1 MNSIQTQLSHLPL
14 FQDVEIDLLDRL
26 PTPRRFSD
34 GDTIFREDDPG
45 DTFFFVLHGQV
56 KISRHGIHLVTRQAL
71 EVVGEQAYIEKSPRS
86 ATASAIGAVE
96 LLEIPKLIVDELL
109 SSPHFSR
116 NLLSLLSVKLREATN
131 ERAYRYAQEQ
141 ALFSEFRAHVAPE
154 VLNELL
160 AKGTDEYGEPRYTDA
175 VILMSDIR
183 GFSGASAEMT
193 PKQIAHQLGAYLDD
207 MVSIIHRHGGLVDKF
222 VGDAVMAIWGGFQP
236 SAQDI
241 AVQAFE
247 CAKEMV
253 QVAQGMSF
261 GERPIAIGVGLNAGQ
276 VFVGNVGSN
285 GKRQFTVL
293 GTPVNAAAR
302 LESKTKE
309 LEAAVVIGEEL
320 FTRLPADIQPQLRQH
335 PDTELKGVGTMTCYS
350 VI

>member
-1 MNSIQTQLSHLPL
+1 MNIPPIQLSHLPL
-14 FQDVEIDLLDRL
+14 FQDVDIDLIDRL
-26 PTPRRFSD
+26 PTPQRFSH
-34 GDTIFREDDPG
+34 GDIIFRENDPG
-45 DTFFFVLHGQV
+45 DSFFVVLHGQV
-56 KISRHGIHLVTRQAL
+56 AISRHGIHLVTRQSL
-71 EVVGEQAYIEKSPRS
+71 EVVGEQAYLEQSPRS

-96 LLEIPKLIVDELL
+96 LLEIPKNVVDVLL
-109 SSPHFSR
+109 GSPKFSR

-131 ERAYRYAQEQ
+131 ERAYRYEQEQ
-141 ALFSEFRAHVAPE
+141 SLFSEFRAHVAPE

-160 AKGTDEYGEPRYTDA
+160 AKGTAEYGEPRYTDA

-193 PKQIAHQLGAYLDD
+193 PEQIAHQLGAYLDG
-207 MVSIIHRHGGLVDKF
+207 MVNIIHRHGGLVDKF
-222 VGDAVMAIWGGFQP
+222 IGDAVMAVWGGFQP
-236 SAQDI
+236 SEQDI
-241 AVQAFE
+241 ALQAFE

-253 QVAQGMSF
+253 QVAQGMNFS
-261 GERPIAIGVGLNAGQ
+261 ERPIAIGVGLNAGR
-276 VFVGNVGSN
+276 VFIGNVGSN

-309 LEAAVVIGEEL
+309 LGTAIVIGEEL
-320 FTRLPADIQPQLRQH
+320 FTRLPADIQPQLREH
-335 PDTELKGVGTMTCYS
+335 LDTELKGVGTVTCYS